1 MADDVILAKYRLELD
16 GFKKDI
22 DEINQKF
29 DKTQKDTTQRA
40 DRIGKSFEK
49 VGGMIAGAFAVD
61 QLVQFGKEI
70 IRVTGEFQKFE
81 AVLTNTLGSNSA
93 AQLAMAEIV
102 QFAAT
107 TPFQVAELTDAFVKL
122 ANQGFRPTQ
131 DEMRKLGDVAASTGK
146 SFDQL
151 TEAIIDAQ
159 VGEFERLK
167 EFGIRAQKQG
177 DQVTFTFKEVETQV
191 DFTADSIREYVL
203 SLGDLEGVSGATDAI
218 AKTLTGQISM
228 LKDSVDLLMVSIGNG
243 TSGALVDF
251 IQSLNEIVTDT
262 RQIIELNDGW
272 WKSALRVVLKINPAL
287 SDAADLLDET
297 VEKQI
302 ELNNELERSELAAQA
317 SAEAMDELSDAI
329 KNTALDMDLLAETF
343 TDTDDSIGSLA
354 EQIKLT
360 KEFQKNFNE
369 ESERYAE
376 LQIKIWQLEQQ
387 RADNLDSIREKYD
400 AMMRSQGELIDE
412 QITTVETATIKT
424 TENMAKVTRDA
435 VQVTIDADENARIAA
450 MNSQDRFND
459 VLEEYERQ
467 ASITASSF
475 NALGVILNSF
485 NNNSKAMALFQ
496 IGIGQAEA
504 IANFLVATSKGARKD
519 AEQGNAAAI
528 ASTLGAIA
536 TFTAITISNISQA
549 RKIAQSEDVPRF
561 YQGTEYLT
569 GARGKD
575 QIPVLANYG
584 ERIIPT
590 LDNARIGRDLSNK
603 ELVDAALIYKAL
615 RKAGGSGVPI
625 DYGQLAKIERKGV
638 MTIVNKLDEL
648 KAKPKYKT
656 ATLQ

>member
-203 SLGDLEGVSGATDAI
+203 SLGELEGVSGATDAI
-218 AKTLTGQISM
+218 AKTLIGQISM

-302 ELNNELERSELAAQA
+302 ELNNELERSELAAKA

-400 AMMRSQGELIDE
+400 ALNR
-412 QITTVETATIKT
+412 TATVETEITQKQIKNLDKRAEVT
-424 TENMAKVTRDA
+424 REVVQVSVNEEAAARLRMQQEEDRRQHLHEENMLQLNESS
-435 VQVTIDADENARIAA
+435 QVAA
-450 MNSQDRFND
+450 
-459 VLEEYERQ
+459 
-467 ASITASSF
+467 ASF

-485 NNNSKAMALFQ
+485 NNNSKEMALFQ

-536 TFTAITISNISQA
+536 TFTAITIANISQA

-561 YQGTEYLT
+561 YEGTEYLT

-625 DYGQLAKIERKGV
+625 DYGQLAKIEKKGV

>member
-203 SLGDLEGVSGATDAI
+203 SLGELEGVSGATDAI
-218 AKTLTGQISM
+218 AKTLIGQISM

-302 ELNNELERSELAAQA
+302 ELNNELERSELAAKA

-400 AMMRSQGELIDE
+400 ALNR
-412 QITTVETATIKT
+412 TATVETEITQKQIKNLDKRAEVT
-424 TENMAKVTRDA
+424 REVVQVSVNEEAAARLRMQQEEDRRQHLHEENMLQLNESS
-435 VQVTIDADENARIAA
+435 QVAA
-450 MNSQDRFND
+450 
-459 VLEEYERQ
+459 
-467 ASITASSF
+467 ASF

-485 NNNSKAMALFQ
+485 NNNSKEMALFQ

-536 TFTAITISNISQA
+536 TFTAITIANISQA

-561 YQGTEYLT
+561 YEGTEYLT

>member
-203 SLGDLEGVSGATDAI
+203 SLGELEGVSGATDAI
-218 AKTLTGQISM
+218 AKTLIGQISM

-243 TSGALVDF
+243 TSGALVEF

-302 ELNNELERSELAAQA
+302 ELNNELERSELAAKA

-400 AMMRSQGELIDE
+400 ALNR
-412 QITTVETATIKT
+412 TATVETEITQKQIKNLDKRAEVT
-424 TENMAKVTRDA
+424 REVVQVSVNEEAAARLRMQQEEDRRQHLHEENMLQLNESS
-435 VQVTIDADENARIAA
+435 QVAA
-450 MNSQDRFND
+450 
-459 VLEEYERQ
+459 
-467 ASITASSF
+467 ASF

-485 NNNSKAMALFQ
+485 NNNSKEMALFQ

-536 TFTAITISNISQA
+536 TFTAITIANISQA

-561 YQGTEYLT
+561 YEGTEYLT

>member
-317 SAEAMDELSDAI
+317 SAEAMAELNDAI

-343 TDTDDSIGSLA
+343 ADSDDSIGSLA

-400 AMMRSQGELIDE
+400 DLNRAA
-412 QITTVETATIKT
+412 TVETEIAQKQIKNLGERAEATREVVQVSVNEEAAARLRMQQEEDRRQHLHE
-424 TENMAKVTRDA
+424 ENMLQLQESS
-435 VQVTIDADENARIAA
+435 QVAA
-450 MNSQDRFND
+450 
-459 VLEEYERQ
+459 
-467 ASITASSF
+467 ASF

-519 AEQGNAAAI
+519 AEKGSAAAI

-561 YQGTEYLT
+561 YEGTEYLT

-625 DYGQLAKIERKGV
+625 DYGQLAKIEKKGV